1 MKTKL
6 LYLAS
11 FMLVLFTA
19 CSVDENT
26 QLSEQEKDLKVKSLI
41 KTFAEEIQPSD
52 SYKKFIEEIKS
63 RSKNTSNYSEEE
75 LKLQEQEFLSQ
86 QTPEFVELYYLV
98 SEMNL
103 SKEELRVI
111 VIEYYDGI
119 KSMNVG
125 KSEEDGHD
133 CAAATEANNTNIL
146 WHFLSD
152 LICEVIN

>member
-1 MKTKL
+1 
-6 LYLAS
+6 
-11 FMLVLFTA
+11 MLVLFTA

-52 SYKKFIEEIKS
+52 NYKKFIEDINS
-63 RSKNTSNYSEEE
+63 RSKNTSGYTAEE

-103 SKEELRVI
+103 SKEELRVV
-111 VIEYYDGI
+111 VIEYFNSI
-119 KSMNVG
+119 KSTNTG
-125 KSEEDGHD
+125 KSEEDGQD
-133 CAAATEANNTNIL
+133 CAAATDANNTNIL
-146 WHFLSD
+146 FHFLSD
-152 LICEVIN
+152 LICEFIKS